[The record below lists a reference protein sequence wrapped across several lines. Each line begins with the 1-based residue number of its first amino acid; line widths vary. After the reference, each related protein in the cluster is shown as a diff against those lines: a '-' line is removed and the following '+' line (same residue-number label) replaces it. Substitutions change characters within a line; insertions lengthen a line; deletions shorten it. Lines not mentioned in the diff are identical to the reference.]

1 LRCRSWFVRTCVQPR
16 KLILPTQ
23 VAEPHRQQQRQHNQK
38 KLPGTSAA
46 SMFFLVIEQV
56 IEISRTRMMRIDTQ
70 VGALARRW
78 RIVQSKK

>member
-1 LRCRSWFVRTCVQPR
+1 LRGGSWFVRTCVQPR

-23 VAEPHRQQQRQHNQK
+23 VAKPDRQQQRQHNQK
-38 KLPGTSAA
+38 ELTRTSAA
-46 SMFFLVIEQV
+46 SMFFLVIQQV
-56 IEISRTRMMRIDTQ
+56 VEISRTRMMRIDTQ